1 MNENE
6 CFASWFWQE
15 MWQNIN
21 PGPKMNGRLY
31 HLQHVQEDC
40 YCSLDN
46 RHDQTIQNIKLSVPT
61 TFPHKLTPL
70 AVSDDFWS
78 G

>member
-1 MNENE
+1 
-6 CFASWFWQE
+6 
-15 MWQNIN
+15 
-21 PGPKMNGRLY
+21 MNGRLY

-70 AVSDDFWS
+70 AVSDDF
-78 G
+78 